1 MADDK
6 STRDFRDRNRVSADE
21 DYEVE
26 HFARENGITPKQ
38 VRELIKATGN
48 DRAALT
54 ASAKQL
60 KTVLQ
65 GDPLRASRD
74 N

>member
-6 STRDFRDRNRVSADE
+6 TKRDFRDRNLVAVDE

-26 HFARENGITPKQ
+26 HFARENGITPEQ
-38 VRELIKATGN
+38 LIKATGN
-48 DRAALT
+48 DRGALT
-54 ASAKQL
+54 AAAKQL

-65 GDPLRASRD
+65 GGPLTG
-74 N
+74 

>member
-6 STRDFRDRNRVSADE
+6 TKRDFRDRNRVSVDKH
-21 DYEVE
+21 YEVE
-26 HFARENGITPKQ
+26 HFARENGITPEQ

-48 DRAALT
+48 DRDALT
-54 ASAKQL
+54 AAAKQL

-65 GDPLRASRD
+65 GGPLTG
-74 N
+74 

>member
-38 VRELIKATGN
+38 VRELIKATAN

-65 GDPLRASRD
+65 GDPLRANRD

>member
-6 STRDFRDRNRVSADE
+6 TKRDFRDLYRVAVDE

-26 HFARENGITPKQ
+26 HFARENGITPEQ

-48 DRAALT
+48 DRDALT
-54 ASAKQL
+54 AAAKQL

-65 GDPLRASRD
+65 GGPLTGW
-74 N
+74 

>member
-1 MADDK
+1 MVDDK
-6 STRDFRDRNRVSADE
+6 RKRDFRDRNRVSADE

-26 HFARENGITPKQ
+26 YFATENGITPEQ

-54 ASAKQL
+54 AAAKQL
-60 KTVLQ
+60 RTVLE
-65 GDPLRASRD
+65 GGPLIAR
-74 N
+74 

>member
-1 MADDK
+1 M
-6 STRDFRDRNRVSADE
+6 
-21 DYEVE
+21 E

-65 GDPLRASRD
+65 GDPLRASRG